1 MRRLI
6 LSAKD
11 LDFTVSRE
19 GLCTVTEYCQ
29 RVMQSLIIRYIRMG
43 TLDRQERL
51 NYYGKQQG
59 ICKCHG

>member
-19 GLCTVTEYCQ
+19 GLCTATEYCQ
-29 RVMQSLIIRYIRMG
+29 HVMQSLIIRYIRMG
-43 TLDRQERL
+43 TLDRQEGL
-51 NYYGKQQG
+51 NYYGKRQG

>member
-29 RVMQSLIIRYIRMG
+29 HVIQSLIIRYIRMG
-43 TLDRQERL
+43 TLDRQEGL

>member
-19 GLCTVTEYCQ
+19 GLCTATEYCQ
-29 RVMQSLIIRYIRMG
+29 HVMQSLIIRYIRMG
-43 TLDRQERL
+43 TLDRQED
-51 NYYGKQQG
+51 
-59 ICKCHG
+59 

>member
-19 GLCTVTEYCQ
+19 GLCTATEYCQ
-29 RVMQSLIIRYIRMG
+29 HVMQSLIIWYIHMG
-43 TLDRQERL
+43 TLDRQEGL
-51 NYYGKQQG
+51 NYYGKRQG